1 MACVE
6 EGRMNK
12 VGVVIASTGGQKL
25 LRCVRSLRRME
36 PDLDIHCILDT
47 TTVTYR
53 MLATP
58 VQEILNQ
65 QKVRVAYVSNNK
77 GFVNGGLN
85 LAIQWMQELGFDYAC
100 LFQDDLIFS
109 PLPEHVGS
117 ISQWFQH
124 PLLAQSSGLRFSH
137 FETLTDNVDM
147 RRAPHEW
154 DREDMEGEDLWRY
167 LQEAYATVA
176 FDGQDIRPPGR
187 SFWFRYEGPRQTCKW
202 NRLGPTGQI
211 VPIATWESLG
221 RFNET
226 DGIFYDSEYPTECF
240 LRRLPPVYAVTNFP
254 FIHLHN
260 QSVNPWADPARGVW
274 GDTEGAF
281 KKRYG
286 GTREEIW
293 WGAWPERWEGVEP

>member
-1 MACVE
+1 
-6 EGRMNK
+6 MNK
-12 VGVVIASTGGQKL
+12 VGVVIASTGGNKL
-25 LRCVRSLRRME
+25 LRCVRSLRKME
-36 PDLDIHCILDT
+36 PKIEIYIQLDQS
-47 TTVTYR
+47 TVTYH

-58 VQEILNQ
+58 MEALRNIPDTRFMELGV
-65 QKVRVAYVSNNK
+65 NK
-77 GFVNGGLN
+77 GYVNGGLN
-85 LAIQWMQELGFDYAC
+85 KAIEWVKNMEYDYAC

-109 PLPEHVGS
+109 PLEEHRHS
-117 ISQWFQH
+117 ISQYFEH

-137 FETLTDNVDM
+137 FETLTPTVDM
-147 RRAPHEW
+147 RRSPQEW
-154 DREDMEGEDLWRY
+154 DREDMESPELWQY
-167 LQEAYATVA
+167 LKQAYATVA
-176 FDGQDIRPPGR
+176 FDGQDICPPGR
-187 SFWFRYEGPRQTCKW
+187 SFWFRYEGPNKIAKW

-211 VPIATWESLG
+211 IPIATWEQVG
-221 RFNET
+221 RFNEH

-240 LRRLPPVYAVTNFP
+240 LRKLPPVYAVTNFP

-293 WGAWPERWEGVEP
+293 WGAWTERWEGVEP